1 MTRVLIAE
9 DQTMMRDALTV
20 LLDLEDDFEVVAQV
34 STAGEVV
41 PAALRV
47 EPDVALLDI
56 EMPGGS
62 GLDVAADLRDA
73 LPECVVVIVT
83 TFGRPGYLRRALDAG
98 ARGFVVKDR
107 PVGEL
112 AQAIRRVLAG
122 EIVVDPAL
130 ATAAL
135 SAGPNPLTPREREVL
150 AAAADGSAAADISRR
165 LYLSESTVRNHL
177 SACITKTGTRNRMEA
192 VRVARHNGWL

>member
-1 MTRVLIAE
+1 MIAE

>member
-34 STAGEVV
+34 STAGEIV
-41 PAALRV
+41 PTALRV
-47 EPDVALLDI
+47 RPDVALLDI

-62 GLDVAADLRDA
+62 GLDAAADLRTA
-73 LPECVVVIVT
+73 LPGCVVVIVT

-112 AQAIRRVLAG
+112 AKAIRRVLAG
-122 EIVVDPAL
+122 EVVVDPAL
-130 ATAAL
+130 AAAAL
-135 SAGPNPLTPREREVL
+135 SAGPNPLTPRERDVL
-150 AAAADGSAAADISRR
+150 AAASDGSTAADISRR
-165 LYLSESTVRNHL
+165 LHLSESTVRNHL

-192 VRVARHNGWL
+192 VRVARHSGWL